1 MPSPEELSM
10 DCGLQCDICGAS
22 VNFGDDYIA
31 HLKIEHK
38 VIKNYTHFLN
48 KAKEN
53 IKSQGSKRKADVI
66 TLDEDD
72 NSIDDGAEEV
82 PDNPAQID
90 EAVKEKLQ
98 STVQNIMDELL
109 NPLREII
116 DGKVPLDSEI
126 RANDYTNDDVAYEA
140 KIWECFDSLK
150 LIVNE
155 IEFPEELLKALV
167 TQKKKKEEE
176 DETLKETSST
186 DSTVPAVDKFK
197 LPSPPQQQR
206 RKAARTTSAV
216 QGRDQS
222 GSGPR
227 AISRPSDK
235 AASVPGAGPLLP
247 VRSDNSSRSGA
258 SSSNSSAR
266 RTTVYCCPLDR
277 CTFAI
282 DKEGMVGGAA
292 AQHLKLEHGVTG
304 EVMKKA
310 EKGKYKFRKVKRE
323 TTT

>member
-1 MPSPEELSM
+1 M
-10 DCGLQCDICGAS
+10 
-22 VNFGDDYIA
+22 
-31 HLKIEHK
+31 
-38 VIKNYTHFLN
+38 
-48 KAKEN
+48 
-53 IKSQGSKRKADVI
+53 
-66 TLDEDD
+66 
-72 NSIDDGAEEV
+72 
-82 PDNPAQID
+82 
-90 EAVKEKLQ
+90 KEKLQ

-109 NPLREII
+109 NPIREII

-126 RANDYTNDDVAYEA
+126 QANDYTNDDVAYDA

-150 LIVNE
+150 MIVNE

-167 TQKKKKEEE
+167 TQKKKKKEE
-176 DETLKETSST
+176 DETLKEKENPI
-186 DSTVPAVDKFK
+186 VPAVVDKFK

-206 RKAARTTSAV
+206 RKAARTTSSV

-227 AISRPSDK
+227 PIARPIDK

-323 TTT
+323 TTA